1 MASDTVST
9 SNEDEAD
16 LALSWSGRWS
26 LAHRILAVNVLTI
39 LLVALSTLYLDVFR
53 NRLTKE
59 RVRQTKIEATATAH
73 AILAA
78 GPEDR
83 EPILA
88 TISKSTGTRLRLY
101 GGDGRLIADSWRL
114 SGPTYA
120 LRDPSTE
127 GWSKDVARALDR
139 GFNALVG
146 ARSLDDFVEPR
157 IDRLQAWP
165 EAVAARARG
174 MAVTNIR
181 NAPDLTPVLSAA
193 VPAGSGVLLATDN
206 DRAFTRT
213 VRSQRAVIAS
223 IMTAVI
229 LISVLLSLFLA
240 RTIVRPMR
248 RLAVAAHRVRLGRS
262 REVRVPRLPSRSDEI
277 GLLARAISDMS
288 QSLRQRIDN
297 IEAFAADVTH
307 ELKNPL
313 ASLRS
318 AVEGIDRVDDPEL
331 KHKLMAIA
339 RDDVVRLD
347 RLINDIS
354 EAARTDAE
362 LARAQFDR
370 VDLGP
375 LIEQIVGSWETRRE
389 KGDARI
395 AFARPRK
402 DTAAVMGKP
411 DRLARA
417 INNILDNAVSFSP
430 PGGLVE
436 IAAAGSATRSGSAST
451 TRDRGS
457 RPKRARRSSTAST
470 RSGPK
475 AKASAAIPGSA
486 SPSPVRSSRVMTAK
500 STFRTATMRHP
511 ARASPFACRRR
522 TANDRDCPRQ
532 HGGDRRPGGPAR
544 RTIGIG
550 QVGPRA
556 SADRSRF
563 HPGQ

>member
-1 MASDTVST
+1 MASDIAST
-9 SNEDEAD
+9 NSEDEAD

-53 NRLTKE
+53 NRLSKE
-59 RVRQTKIEATATAH
+59 RVRQTKIEATATAQ

-83 EPILA
+83 EAIMA

-101 GGDGRLIADSWRL
+101 GGDGRLIADSWHQT
-114 SGPTYA
+114 GPTYT
-120 LRDPSTE
+120 LRDPATE
-127 GWSKDVARALDR
+127 GWTKDVARALDR

-146 ARSLDDFVEPR
+146 AQSLDEFLEPR

-165 EAVAARARG
+165 EVVAAKGRNK
-174 MAVTNIR
+174 AVTNIR

-193 VPAGSGVLLATDN
+193 VPAGTGVLLATDN

-248 RLAVAAHRVRLGRS
+248 RLAIAAHRVRLGRS

-277 GLLARAISDMS
+277 GLLARAVSDMS

-331 KHKLMAIA
+331 KHKLMGIA

-375 LIEQIVGSWETRRE
+375 LIEQIVASWETRRE

-417 INNILDNAVSFSP
+417 INNIIDNAISFSP

-436 IAAAGSATRSGSAST
+436 IAAARVGDEVRIRIDDEGPGVPAEAREAIFNRFHSVRPEGEGFGRHSGLGLAI
-451 TRDRGS
+451 
-457 RPKRARRSSTAST
+457 
-470 RSGPK
+470 
-475 AKASAAIPGSA
+475 ASAIVEGHDGEID
-486 SPSPVRSSRVMTAK
+486 VQ
-500 STFRTATMRHP
+500 
-511 ARASPFACRRR
+511 
-522 TANDRDCPRQ
+522 DRDDAPSGARFTI
-532 HGGDRRPGGPAR
+532 RLPA
-544 RTIGIG
+544 
-550 QVGPRA
+550 
-556 SADRSRF
+556 ADRE
-563 HPGQ
+563 